1 MGDSY
6 AIRVQTNGNIQFFYY
21 NGTTWKSIITTG
33 VNVRDGVWH
42 HIVGQK
48 TGTALQIYVDG
59 ISKASTLNTGTILYT
74 QGTGLFIGRHG
85 NGDMI
90 YDFVG
95 SIDDVRIYN
104 RALSTQEVQTLFSN

>member
-6 AIRVQTNGNIQFFYY
+6 AMRVRTNGNIQFFYY
-21 NGTTWKSIITTG
+21 TGTVWRGIITTG

-48 TGTALQIYVDG
+48 SSTALQIYVDG
-59 ISKASTLNTGTILYT
+59 VSRASTPTTGTIAYT
-74 QGTGLFIGRHG
+74 LGTGLSVGRHG
-85 NGDMI
+85 NGETI

-95 SIDDVRIYN
+95 AIDDVRIYN
-104 RALSTQEVQTLFSN
+104 RALSAQEVSNLYTP